1 MSLWGWFFGNKKEP
15 KIINVEHDRKDNS
28 TTKIYSDGSF
38 IFEQGLPPIEDKYFK
53 LSDIIVNTRLPI
65 DKRLCACEASYEIL
79 PEIIRIFNSEG
90 SIPPCIACRD
100 YGIDLYF
107 RLGKWSAAA
116 TAIQKCSAAGA
127 FEDTSTAKDIASEL
141 AEYKKAAEDAV
152 SWILA
157 HPGFRQNKI
166 YDALPNVNRDALKR
180 FTRSSR
186 LLVKKKTGNTN
197 ALYIDENAL
206 LQSDIEV

>member
-1 MSLWGWFFGNKKEP
+1 MSLLGWIFGNKKKP
-15 KIINVEHDRKDNS
+15 KLIKAEHNREDNS

-53 LSDIIVNTRLPI
+53 LSETIVNTRLPI
-65 DKRLCACEASYEIL
+65 DERICACEASYEIL
-79 PEIIRIFNSEG
+79 PEIIRIFKSEG

-116 TAIQKCSAAGA
+116 AAIQKCSAAGA
-127 FEDTSTAKDIASEL
+127 FEDATIAKEIISEL
-141 AEYKKAAEDAV
+141 AEYKKAAEAAV
-152 SWILA
+152 SWILV
-157 HPGFRQNKI
+157 HPGFQQNKI
-166 YDALPNVNRDALKR
+166 YDALPKVSRDALKR

-186 LLVKKKTGNTN
+186 LLVKKKVGNTN

-206 LQSDIEV
+206 LKSDIEA